1 MKRQVLVE
9 FVVLVLLLV
18 QSVFLHVFP
27 GQVIHGIA
35 AAVLVLA
42 FVLHTW
48 RVELTPGYILFLLNA
63 GCGLTLRAPPLW
75 LGWVQGVLF
84 IFVIAATFLFP
95 LPLFPPPSPLHPHV
109 GCVSMRLRGVDC
121 RIFYPTNAKDV
132 GKALPYLHHGKHLAI
147 GLHTFIKLPAWFFA
161 SLSNGTLWAR
171 GDVPL
176 AKAPHPTNGWPVMIF
191 SHGMGGSLEMY
202 SSITQYVASEG
213 FVVIVVNHD
222 DGSASVSRNVDEIT
236 YSYYQRPPQSA
247 LDDWVGEGYFIR
259 NKQVHA
265 RVRHVRAVLDALVD
279 LQTDE
284 GGLFYEGL
292 NLDHVAAAGHSF
304 GGATVLTAAKRDSR
318 IKVVVGLDMWLE
330 PIDADV
336 VAEGVPDVAV
346 CSIISQ
352 HWMDEWD
359 SHFEQ
364 LKTMARRC
372 RHPSSAFFALAQTRH
387 NNFCDLALF
396 SPYLNQYFKASG
408 KIRPTYMLHM
418 VGQLMGA
425 YLRENLEGETGGVF
439 HHQRHQYPE
448 LIPLDDDDGST
459 ATSQSE
465 KTAQTF
471 DKGPDRANSSSH
483 QVHVLQTGDD
493 YYRHVRELTQRVL
506 DAGEQFKTF
515 SSCELQLV
523 HAACSA
529 VFHDLNAVKHVN
541 RGLLTQVE
549 VVQEKVHEY
558 DESAAS
564 DDLYEKKLL
573 KLRNL
578 QRQAMESADAIS
590 RIRRSM
596 VAKEKALK
604 EHEPA
609 VEAWKEVAAEKA
621 RTERTL
627 KQILAQLAKVHH
639 DQVALEKKHTLAMEK
654 AKRTL
659 LHTQKQCDIAR
670 KDLYRQQFAV
680 ENVTSAMKS
689 LSSCASKLMLS
700 TVQPSTQLSRSHDDA
715 VVAPRRQAGANL
727 RNTTKGL
734 GKK

>member
-35 AAVLVLA
+35 AAVLVVA

-176 AKAPHPTNGWPVMIF
+176 AKATNGWPVMIF

-292 NLDHVAAAGHSF
+292 NLDHVAAA
-304 GGATVLTAAKRDSR
+304 ATDRQDRAKRDSR

-396 SPYLNQYFKASG
+396 SP
-408 KIRPTYMLHM
+408 
-418 VGQLMGA
+418 VQLSSMK
-425 YLRENLEGETGGVF
+425 RVNLMEVA
-439 HHQRHQYPE
+439 
-448 LIPLDDDDGST
+448 L
-459 ATSQSE
+459 
-465 KTAQTF
+465 
-471 DKGPDRANSSSH
+471 AN
-483 QVHVLQTGDD
+483 GD
-493 YYRHVRELTQRVL
+493 V
-506 DAGEQFKTF
+506 
-515 SSCELQLV
+515 SI
-523 HAACSA
+523 
-529 VFHDLNAVKHVN
+529 
-541 RGLLTQVE
+541 TQVE

-578 QRQAMESADAIS
+578 QRQAMESSDAIS

-596 VAKEKALK
+596 VAKEKTLK

-609 VEAWKEVAAEKA
+609 VEVRSRESTTAMSHCYTVAGVEGSGGRESKDRTDAQANSSSYMDHMGQFDLDDDDEENMDLELDDGDFVDEFAYDRKKNGRRGYFPSKEEM
-621 RTERTL
+621 ED
-627 KQILAQLAKVHH
+627 QI
-639 DQVALEKKHTLAMEK
+639 
-654 AKRTL
+654 
-659 LHTQKQCDIAR
+659 
-670 KDLYRQQFAV
+670 
-680 ENVTSAMKS
+680 
-689 LSSCASKLMLS
+689 
-700 TVQPSTQLSRSHDDA
+700 
-715 VVAPRRQAGANL
+715 RRQVEAHLMDARDDMQGKVQWTPEGAATASMVCLPYTSICDFNIVAGIIYTALISLLVSVFNQS
-727 RNTTKGL
+727 KGSR
-734 GKK
+734 KKSKKK